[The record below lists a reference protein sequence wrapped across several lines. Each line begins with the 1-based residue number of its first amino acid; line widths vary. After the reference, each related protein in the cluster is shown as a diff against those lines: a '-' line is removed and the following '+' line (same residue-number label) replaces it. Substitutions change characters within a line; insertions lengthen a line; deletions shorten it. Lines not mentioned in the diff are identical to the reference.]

1 MMKCIRLIEPNVD
14 ENVILQSLLN
24 TPKGEELTM
33 FHFDV
38 TSSVN
43 MNLNAYLGLILPNK
57 YLITRKLTYK
67 VNWAMFYVI
76 QKVQKGLHE
85 FLFKLLIL
93 RYLMD
98 SEGKTWKCSDKQLYL
113 IEMLEPTVMST
124 RNVSRQVRLFTFWE
138 LC

>member
-1 MMKCIRLIEPNVD
+1 MKCIRLIEPNVD

-57 YLITRKLTYK
+57 YLVCRKLTYK

-113 IEMLEPTVMST
+113 IEMLEPT
-124 RNVSRQVRLFTFWE
+124 RNVSRQVKLLTFWE